1 MEAAGCALASP
12 PNTVIPE
19 SRQVYPG
26 SIDLGDRPIP
36 AFRFATAGMT
46 KTSLQFMTLLPV
58 A

>member
-19 SRQVYPG
+19 SRQAYPG

-36 AFRFATAGMT
+36 AFRVATAGMT
-46 KTSLQFMTLLPV
+46 KT
-58 A
+58 